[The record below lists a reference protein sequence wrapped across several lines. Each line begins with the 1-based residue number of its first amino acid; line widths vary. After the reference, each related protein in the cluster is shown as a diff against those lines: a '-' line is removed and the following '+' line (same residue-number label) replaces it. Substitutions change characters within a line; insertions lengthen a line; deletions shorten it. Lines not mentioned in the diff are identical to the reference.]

1 MNLIHDNSQETF
13 LLINILFDSQF
24 LAVHEPIRISL
35 SANTFV
41 FTCKFFLP
49 FQVIPLRA
57 FWILFQLKT
66 KKARQSCSQFHTK
79 TSHMEMGP
87 KKTVIPERTVLLLF
101 FFKLRILSRNRFF
114 SNFYYYFQK
123 LYCFVYFTIGNAL
136 KQFSISLLV
145 NMYSTFVNV
154 QKVQEQLFIYFLNY
168 IFFQFFFYILLYQF
182 DTNARK
188 YEGYQYNFNQKNLKK
203 NTWFTYL

>member
-1 MNLIHDNSQETF
+1 
-13 LLINILFDSQF
+13 
-24 LAVHEPIRISL
+24 
-35 SANTFV
+35 
-41 FTCKFFLP
+41 
-49 FQVIPLRA
+49 
-57 FWILFQLKT
+57 
-66 KKARQSCSQFHTK
+66 
-79 TSHMEMGP
+79 MEMGP

-114 SNFYYYFQK
+114 SNFYYFFQK

-168 IFFQFFFYILLYQF
+168 IFLVFFYILLYQF

-188 YEGYQYNFNQKNLKK
+188 YEGYQYNFNQKTWKKILGLLIYNILYSITTSKFTIQYLTDIKFLSVRLNLLALL
-203 NTWFTYL
+203 NIIISMVFPSLFFLTINVCFVFVLFFFLF